1 MPMKQWSHLI
11 SKFFLFPAVFLL
23 IGCSLKAQFTF
34 TESQSAAEKQLIGE
48 EKEIEKDGW
57 LLSSL
62 KTSATG
68 PEEWKSVSDL
78 EFSDKEKAKEY
89 IELVKTAYY
98 TAPEVRKLKLLHF
111 AGESLS
117 GKLQILDF
125 TKKDDFNKEYPDE
138 KARNKAKQIIEL
150 VNSARERLI
159 QLKTEKLPE
168 EERKK
173 MEDSFRKE
181 FIANSLPGE
190 YCELKK
196 SVWELKNE

>member
-1 MPMKQWSHLI
+1 MI
-11 SKFFLFPAVFLL
+11 SKIFLFPAVFLL

-34 TESQSAAEKQLIGE
+34 TEAQSAAEKQLIGE

-78 EFSDKEKAKEY
+78 EFSDREKAKEY
-89 IELVKTAYY
+89 VELVKTIYY
-98 TAPEVRKLKLLHF
+98 TAPEIRKLKHLHF

-117 GKLQILDF
+117 GKLEILDF
-125 TKKDDFNKEYPDE
+125 TKKEDFNKEYPDE
-138 KARNKAKQIIEL
+138 KSKSKAKQIIEL
-150 VNSARERLI
+150 VNSARDRLI
-159 QLKTEKLPE
+159 QLRTEKLSLE
-168 EERKK
+168 EKK
-173 MEDSFRKE
+173 KSEDVFRKE
-181 FIANSLPGE
+181 FISNSLPGE
-190 YCELKK
+190 YFELKK